1 MDLQFNQNIVKC
13 LQCAAREYQTQ
24 EQTQELRIPEGM
36 PDIGIVLACWGQ
48 VVLRGKEW
56 RSDYVGIS
64 GGVLAR
70 VLYLPEE
77 AGPPQSV
84 EAWLP
89 FQMKWSIPGG
99 NQDGTIHVTPSLR
112 SADARVLSARK
123 LMVRTNI
130 GVQMQAMTP
139 AEFSVC
145 QPENVPEDVH
155 LLTRRLTVSLP
166 KEAGEKAFGLD
177 EILEL
182 PASEPKPE
190 QLICVSLS
198 PQVLEQKVLA
208 DKLIFRGLCI
218 IHLLYRGVD
227 GQLCSRD
234 FDVPFSQYADLTQEF
249 DPEASMQVDP
259 VVTNLELEQRPE
271 GGYHLKAGLSGQYT
285 VYDQAALDVLMDAY
299 SPVRSVKPITRQT
312 TIPARAEEKNIAVTV
327 QADPQV
333 DVMRPVD
340 VAFWP
345 EQPYVG
351 RDGDAVE
358 VDAGGTFQML
368 YYDPEGQLQST
379 QSRWAETLQID
390 AADAASVAADIR
402 ISGKPGYS
410 AGMLSADLLMDV
422 SAAEPETVE
431 MLSALELG
439 EATEPDPQRP
449 SMVVTKAGNQSL
461 WEIAKDNGSTVELIR
476 DANHLEGEALPDSIL
491 LIPVL

>member
-1 MDLQFNQNIVKC
+1 MDLQFNQNIIKC
-13 LQCAAREYQTQ
+13 LQCTAREYQTQ

-56 RSDYVGIS
+56 RSDHVGIS
-64 GGVLAR
+64 GGVMAR

-77 AGPPQSV
+77 GGPPQAV
-84 EAWLP
+84 EVWLP
-89 FQMKWSIPGG
+89 FQMKWTIPDSD
-99 NQDGTIHVTPSLR
+99 QDGTIQVTPSLR

-130 GVQMQAMTP
+130 GVQMQGMT
-139 AEFSVC
+139 ATEFSLC

-155 LLTRRLTVSLP
+155 LLTKRMTVSLP

-177 EILEL
+177 EVLEL
-182 PASEPKPE
+182 AASEPKLE
-190 QLICVSLS
+190 QVACVSLS

-218 IHLLYRGVD
+218 VHLLYRGAD
-227 GQLCSRD
+227 GQLCGRD
-234 FDVPFSQYADLTQEF
+234 FDVPFSQYADLEQEF
-249 DPEASMQVDP
+249 DPEAGMQVNP
-259 VVTNLELEQRPE
+259 VVTNLELEQTAE
-271 GGYHLKAGLSGQYT
+271 GGIHLKAGLSGQYI
-285 VYDQAALDVLMDAY
+285 VYDQAFLDVPVDAY
-299 SPVRSVKPITRQT
+299 SPVRTVKPIRTQT
-312 TIPARAEEKNIAVTV
+312 MIPARAEGNNLTFTA
-327 QADPQV
+327 QADPRV

-351 RDGDAVE
+351 RDGEAVE
-358 VDAGGTFQML
+358 ADVGGIFQML

-379 QSRWAETLQID
+379 QTRWADTFQINVM
-390 AADAASVAADIR
+390 DAASVTADIR
-402 ISGKPGYS
+402 LSGKAGYS
-410 AGMLSADLLMDV
+410 AGMLSADLVMDV
-422 SAAEPETVE
+422 SVTEPETVE
-431 MLSALELG
+431 MLSGLELG

-449 SMVVTKAGNQSL
+449 SLVVTKAGNQSL

-476 DANHLEGEALPDSIL
+476 TANNLEGEAAPESIL